1 MRSRFPNM
9 PVGIQGLAMHGIL
22 AATDGSENGDRAVDI
37 AADLARQA
45 DCDLLLLNVAHAPPR
60 TGYSVEDLDPE
71 LKALMDAEGIPLVE
85 IYQSIAEEI
94 VAKAARRAAAR
105 HAPRICTLVS
115 AGDAANTIRDIAEDR
130 HMDFIVV
137 GKRGLGRI
145 AGLLH
150 GSVSQKLASNARC
163 SVVVVP

>member
-1 MRSRFPNM
+1 MC
-9 PVGIQGLAMHGIL
+9 GIL
-22 AATDGSENGDRAVDI
+22 AATDGSENGDRAVDL

-45 DCDLLLLNVAHAPPR
+45 GCELLLVNVAHPLPR
-60 TGYSVEDLDPE
+60 TRHRAENLAPE

-85 IYQSIAEEI
+85 IYGSISNEI
-94 VAKAARRAAAR
+94 VAKAARRAEAR
-105 HAPRICTLVS
+105 HAPQVRTLVRI
-115 AGDAANTIRDIAEDR
+115 GDTAETILGIAADR

-137 GKRGLGRI
+137 GKRGRGRL

-150 GSVSQKLASNARC
+150 GSVSQKLASNAHC